1 MKNEYGESN
10 ANLNLNIEAEPEPEG
25 DGPTFVEKPR
35 IQSQNQGKLVIMD
48 CKVKANPKPEIV
60 WTHAGKIVKESS
72 KISINI
78 VQEKQDIYYIKLTL
92 NDPGAEDSG
101 LYKCNI
107 KNALGELNANL
118 TLNVESEFL
127 EFSFFNATSNNQSNL
142 NILPVSVIPVIK
154 EKPKVVKI
162 VKKRTVIVEC
172 HVLSKFTPEC
182 TWFKET
188 NAVKAD
194 NRHKVHVE
202 QVKEVRLFLD
212 RFKEVNLKEE
222 TNKIL
227 CF

>member
-1 MKNEYGESN
+1 M
-10 ANLNLNIEAEPEPEG
+10 NLNIEAEPEPEG

-72 KISINI
+72 KISISI

-118 TLNVESEFL
+118 TLNVESEFRIFL
-127 EFSFFNATSNNQSNL
+127 SIPFNSSCES
-142 NILPVSVIPVIK
+142 ISRFCFIVIPVIK

-188 NAVKAD
+188 KAVKAD

-202 QVKEVRLFLD
+202 QVKEVRLFRVD
-212 RFKEVNLKEE
+212 AKEE
-222 TNKIL
+222 KIRR
-227 CF
+227 